1 MRRKTIIAG
10 LTTALFLIG
19 FAYAFAQAPAAKP
32 AQPEQPM
39 QPAPGSPGE
48 RLARFLDLTPEQ
60 VTKLTQIRKAMRA
73 DRQAFREE
81 MTKLRPQL
89 REALRD
95 PNADTKKVDGLID
108 QMSQLRAA
116 RLKSTVQ
123 SLRSMK
129 SVLTPEQFEKFREMR
144 SRMAWRRG
152 FGRGFGSRRWSH
164 PGWGSR
170 RMEGWAGA
178 LTPGFS
184 LGNGNFSLWW
194 GLAVPS
200 PLSFWP
206 RSLPPRR
213 FTPRHDRSGFGS
225 LLNAPPE
232 P

>member
-10 LTTALFLIG
+10 LTTTLFLIG
-19 FAYAFAQAPAAKP
+19 FAFAFAQAPAAKP
-32 AQPEQPM
+32 TQPAQPM
-39 QPAPGSPGE
+39 QPAPGGPGE

-60 VTKLTQIRKAMRA
+60 ATKLTEIRKAMRA

-81 MTKLRPQL
+81 MSKLRPQL

-95 PNADTKKVDGLID
+95 PKADTKSVDGLID

-129 SVLTPEQFEKFREMR
+129 NVLTPEQFEKFQEMR

-152 FGRGFGSRRWSH
+152 FNRGFGFRRWSH

-170 RMEGWAGA
+170 PTG
-178 LTPGFS
+178 
-184 LGNGNFSLWW
+184 
-194 GLAVPS
+194 
-200 PLSFWP
+200 
-206 RSLPPRR
+206 
-213 FTPRHDRSGFGS
+213 GFGWGFNGW
-225 LLNAPPE
+225 L
-232 P
+232 